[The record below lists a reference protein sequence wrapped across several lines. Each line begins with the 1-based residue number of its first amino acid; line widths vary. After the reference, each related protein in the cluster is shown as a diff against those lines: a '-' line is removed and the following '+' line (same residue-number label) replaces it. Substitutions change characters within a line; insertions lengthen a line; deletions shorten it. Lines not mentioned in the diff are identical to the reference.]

1 MKRFVMLIIAC
12 GLFVVFATGCSDVA
26 EGRMESMENGNTALS
41 YSVQAA
47 ETAALIEEGYYVVE
61 GILSEINKE
70 GFFLETGDGQTLYFK
85 LAPET
90 IICAGKNKEIL
101 SGQNIKVVF
110 DGEQTKSGM
119 EKVDVIAVT
128 LLEK

>member
-26 EGRMESMENGNTALS
+26 EGRMESMENGNTVLS

-70 GFFLETGDGQTLYFK
+70 GFFWKQGMDK
-85 LAPET
+85 P
-90 IICAGKNKEIL
+90 CIL
-101 SGQNIKVVF
+101 SWLRKQLFVQARIRKFCQGRILK
-110 DGEQTKSGM
+110 
-119 EKVDVIAVT
+119 
-128 LLEK
+128 